1 MAIYKDIW
9 ILFQIVESH
18 SIQSLEEELAAKS
31 EQIKQKEEM
40 ILCLQDELIK
50 VRLREAENEE
60 AIRKLTEKI
69 SELEE
74 VTCLL
79 LGRTCE
85 SPFFQLD
92 FVEA

>member
-1 MAIYKDIW
+1 M
-9 ILFQIVESH
+9 VENH

-74 VTCLL
+74 VNRAIAKGLI
-79 LGRTCE
+79 
-85 SPFFQLD
+85 
-92 FVEA
+92 

>member
-1 MAIYKDIW
+1 M
-9 ILFQIVESH
+9 VENH

-74 VTCLL
+74 VN
-79 LGRTCE
+79 RTIAKG
-85 SPFFQLD
+85 LIWK
-92 FVEA
+92 

>member
-1 MAIYKDIW
+1 M
-9 ILFQIVESH
+9 VENH

-50 VRLREAENEE
+50 VRLREAENEQ

-74 VTCLL
+74 VN
-79 LGRTCE
+79 RTIAKG
-85 SPFFQLD
+85 LIWK
-92 FVEA
+92 

>member
-1 MAIYKDIW
+1 M
-9 ILFQIVESH
+9 VENH

-74 VTCLL
+74 VK
-79 LGRTCE
+79 RT
-85 SPFFQLD
+85 
-92 FVEA
+92 V

>member
-1 MAIYKDIW
+1 M
-9 ILFQIVESH
+9 VENH

-74 VTCLL
+74 VN
-79 LGRTCE
+79 RTIAKR
-85 SPFFQLD
+85 LI
-92 FVEA
+92 

>member
-1 MAIYKDIW
+1 M
-9 ILFQIVESH
+9 VENH

-74 VTCLL
+74 VK
-79 LGRTCE
+79 RTIAKG
-85 SPFFQLD
+85 LIWK
-92 FVEA
+92 

>member
-1 MAIYKDIW
+1 M
-9 ILFQIVESH
+9 VENH

-74 VTCLL
+74 VN
-79 LGRTCE
+79 RTIAKG
-85 SPFFQLD
+85 LI
-92 FVEA
+92 